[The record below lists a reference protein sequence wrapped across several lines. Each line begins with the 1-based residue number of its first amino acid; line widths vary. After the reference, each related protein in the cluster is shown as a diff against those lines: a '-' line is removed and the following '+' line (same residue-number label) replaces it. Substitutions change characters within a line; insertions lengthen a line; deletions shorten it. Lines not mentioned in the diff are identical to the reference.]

1 MKKVIALGGAGHIG
15 SCGVREMVKRAPD
28 IALEIADYNLE
39 AAQELVKEVG
49 GKTSAVKVD
58 VHDREALVDLM
69 KDADAVM
76 SYVGPYYLLAEPII
90 EAAIEAK
97 TPLVDIC
104 DDGDVTLAMFEHSKE
119 AENAGIPI
127 IMGLGAT
134 PGITNMMALR
144 GAEMLDQAIDID
156 TSWAWTA
163 LDPKMTGPAIVD
175 HYFHAVT
182 GDIVTFRD
190 GDWVKIPAMSVKR
203 ILEFSEP
210 VGVLEA
216 SEVGHPEPA
225 TIPRYI
231 KGVKNVSNN
240 GVVWPQRFTDIAMFM
255 KDIGLA
261 DQTMMKVLDKEV
273 KARDVATSI
282 ILSLPELNT
291 DMVEDMI
298 LDTMNRYGE
307 FGIEGVCLRVDVKGE
322 KGGTPMQYSY
332 RCGGAADLLTAL
344 PAVLGTLMIVNG
356 NVKTTGVLAPE
367 GVIPQAIFFDL
378 LTKSVKVEEILTRY
392 I

>member
-1 MKKVIALGGAGHIG
+1 MRKVIALGGAGHIG
-15 SCGVREMVKRAPD
+15 ACGVRELIKRDP
-28 IALEIADYNLE
+28 EVVVVVADYNLE
-39 AAQELVKEVG
+39 AAQDLVKEVG
-49 GKTSAVKVD
+49 GKASAVKVD
-58 VHDREALVDLM
+58 VWDREALVNVI
-69 KDADAVM
+69 KDAQAVM
-76 SYVGPYYLLAEPII
+76 SFVGPYYLLAKPII

-104 DDGDVTLAMFEHSKE
+104 DDGDVTLAMFDYNDK
-119 AENAGIPI
+119 AEKAGIPI

-144 GAEMLDQAIDID
+144 GSEMLDQADDID

-190 GDWVKIPAMSVKR
+190 GKHVKIPAMSVKR
-203 ILEFSEP
+203 TLEFSDP

-240 GVVWPQRFTDIAMFM
+240 GVVWPDRFTDIAMFM

-261 DQTMMKVLDKEV
+261 DQTMMNVKGQEV

-282 ILSLPELNT
+282 ILALPELNT

-298 LDTMNRYGE
+298 LKTMNSYGE

-322 KGGTPMQYSY
+322 KDGARAQYSY

-344 PAVLGTLMIVNG
+344 PAVLGTLMILNG
-356 NVKTTGVLAPE
+356 DVKTKGVLAPE
-367 GVIPQAIFFDL
+367 GVIPQDIFFDL
-378 LTKSVKVEEILTRY
+378 LTKTIPVEEISTKF